1 VDRQAVNQVKDA
13 ATEIKLHTLWGR
25 MRMQRDGCGAW
36 GSRVTQN
43 SIKGKAA
50 QEIR

>member
-1 VDRQAVNQVKDA
+1 MDRQAVNQVKDA

-25 MRMQRDGCGAW
+25 MRMQRDGCGRGA
-36 GSRVTQN
+36 VTQN